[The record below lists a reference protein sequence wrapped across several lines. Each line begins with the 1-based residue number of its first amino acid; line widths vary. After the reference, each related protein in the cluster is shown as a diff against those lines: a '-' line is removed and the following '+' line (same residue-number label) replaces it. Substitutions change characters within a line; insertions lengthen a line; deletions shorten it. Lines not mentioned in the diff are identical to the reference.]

1 MDLNQRPSH
10 YQCDALPPEL
20 LTQTLRSLPSSE
32 LHSPAYVLDDT
43 TLLVDGLTT
52 NFFKWIVS
60 SLPCTSVLCGVS
72 ETRTHDLALVSTAL
86 AIWATTPVIIVGQRQ
101 GSNLCDSHVA
111 SAQTRLSTQ
120 PRQPYSC
127 GGVTRTPDLQVMSL
141 PSYHCS
147 TPRYSIKNSVPKTQ

>member
-60 SLPCTSVLCGVS
+60 SLPCTSVLGGVS
-72 ETRTHDLALVSTAL
+72 ETRTYDLVLVSTAL
-86 AIWATTPVIIVGQRQ
+86 AI
-101 GSNLCDSHVA
+101 
-111 SAQTRLSTQ
+111 
-120 PRQPYSC
+120 
-127 GGVTRTPDLQVMSL
+127 
-141 PSYHCS
+141 
-147 TPRYSIKNSVPKTQ
+147 